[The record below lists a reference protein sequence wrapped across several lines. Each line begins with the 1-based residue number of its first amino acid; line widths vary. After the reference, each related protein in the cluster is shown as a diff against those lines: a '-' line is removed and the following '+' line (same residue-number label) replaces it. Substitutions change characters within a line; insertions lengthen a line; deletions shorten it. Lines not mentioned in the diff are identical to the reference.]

1 MISSSIV
8 VSTGGFTLL
17 SPNRFNNV
25 NSIQLQKHHQ
35 HHHQHHH
42 HHQQQQQHNIM
53 NNRYV
58 QYLSMS
64 SKNDEK
70 EEMKQDE
77 DDEEQTPMENQGLSF
92 EDATAALKAEDD
104 ADRMAARGAM
114 LEEDSKRFNA
124 KKSEFD
130 DMRNRIRA
138 RATDLKIE
146 KSVTTAEAIKAA
158 TTRAQGLEDASTPTV
173 DLSKFSSALGGGTGD
188 DEEPEDVLT
197 DEQMKEIDKVG
208 QLSIIE
214 QIKEE
219 LNNTKFPSFD
229 ATIKQAILMIIIFV
243 VTATII
249 LKADELLRYQITD
262 WGFIPRSGEVV
273 DYSDLSLPEG
283 FTDQMTDTDLE
294 SL

>member
-1 MISSSIV
+1 MFSFQRCNVFLAFMISSSIV
-8 VSTGGFTLL
+8 VLTGGFTLL

-64 SKNDEK
+64 STNDEK

-114 LEEDSKRFNA
+114 LEEV
-124 KKSEFD
+124 
-130 DMRNRIRA
+130 RA
-138 RATDLKIE
+138 IITCM
-146 KSVTTAEAIKAA
+146 S
-158 TTRAQGLEDASTPTV
+158 
-173 DLSKFSSALGGGTGD
+173 
-188 DEEPEDVLT
+188 
-197 DEQMKEIDKVG
+197 
-208 QLSIIE
+208 LSI
-214 QIKEE
+214 
-219 LNNTKFPSFD
+219 LSLF
-229 ATIKQAILMIIIFV
+229 IIFIY
-243 VTATII
+243 TT
-249 LKADELLRYQITD
+249 
-262 WGFIPRSGEVV
+262 
-273 DYSDLSLPEG
+273 LSMHACMICYFSFQNKNIHLIS
-283 FTDQMTDTDLE
+283 
-294 SL
+294 SLSPCI

>member
-1 MISSSIV
+1 MFSFQRCNVFLAFMISSSIV

-42 HHQQQQQHNIM
+42 QQQHQQHNII

-114 LEEDSKRFNA
+114 LEEV
-124 KKSEFD
+124 
-130 DMRNRIRA
+130 RA
-138 RATDLKIE
+138 IITCM
-146 KSVTTAEAIKAA
+146 S
-158 TTRAQGLEDASTPTV
+158 
-173 DLSKFSSALGGGTGD
+173 
-188 DEEPEDVLT
+188 
-197 DEQMKEIDKVG
+197 
-208 QLSIIE
+208 LSI
-214 QIKEE
+214 
-219 LNNTKFPSFD
+219 LSLF
-229 ATIKQAILMIIIFV
+229 IIFIY
-243 VTATII
+243 TT
-249 LKADELLRYQITD
+249 
-262 WGFIPRSGEVV
+262 
-273 DYSDLSLPEG
+273 LSMHACMICYFSFQNKNIHLIS
-283 FTDQMTDTDLE
+283 
-294 SL
+294 SLSPCI